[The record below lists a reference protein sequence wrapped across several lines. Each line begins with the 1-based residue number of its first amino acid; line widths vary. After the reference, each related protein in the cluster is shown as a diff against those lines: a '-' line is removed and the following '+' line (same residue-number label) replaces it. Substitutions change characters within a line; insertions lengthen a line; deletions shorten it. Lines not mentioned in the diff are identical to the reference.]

1 MMTVRSRTSQHSTPN
16 IHQTNPPTNG
26 PGERVEDIH
35 GRIQPFGQL
44 VVDTARLVECRDL
57 LSEQREDRV
66 GRIAGFEFGK

>member
-1 MMTVRSRTSQHSTPN
+1 MMTIRSRTSPHSTLN
-16 IHQTNPPTNG
+16 IHQTSTPTNG
-26 PGERVEDIH
+26 PRERVEDIH

-44 VVDTARLVECRDL
+44 VIDVTRLAERRDL